1 MAIFHVQHS
10 AIGKSTHAA
19 GTAGAHVEYITRE
32 SARTDQVERLPEGV
46 SPDRESLARWIN
58 DEEVRDRA
66 NARVVDKLN
75 VALPKEL
82 DPVQRHELVREYCEE
97 VTKGRTPYVA
107 VIHAQGKDEAN
118 PHAHLVIR
126 DRDLETGKRVIHTSE
141 KGSTERLR
149 EQWEERANRALE
161 RAGRPER
168 IDHRSLAAQG
178 IDREPTRHLGPNVL
192 AMEERGIPTR
202 KMDEHRAITA
212 YNQAREGERAA
223 VIDYQKAKA
232 ELGAERGVHERHQA
246 RMQTGGTW
254 DEEGSRAVAQV
265 ERARGGPVEPGVVF
279 REAEASRERVRTL
292 SEQLKQLEQRQA
304 ALRESVQREQAA
316 REEIG
321 LLRQQIE
328 QDNSVWHKVKE
339 WWKDR
344 EARQGLKGAEG
355 RARWRWEEYVNA
367 RQKYKAEAPER
378 PKRLAR
384 LEAYLAKPLDGKS
397 PEELNQE
404 WRDNGKKTERLT
416 QEREKTKAGRD
427 LYEEAEKGYE
437 RHIQR
442 DPEMQRRH
450 LGRLKS
456 GNWDLHDSRYRSR
469 LELEA
474 GGPVTREWLS
484 AQAAKAPS
492 EQARRSYQSGLED
505 MDKADQFKEYKRGR
519 AQHLVERD
527 PEKESG
533 LRQIKDTIRTY
544 ADEGP
549 EKDLARELT
558 RVIIPTPERGGRSR

>member
-19 GTAGAHVEYITRE
+19 GTAGAHLEYITRE
-32 SARTDQVERLPEGV
+32 SARTDQVERLPDGV

-58 DEEVRDRA
+58 DEEVQDRA

-149 EQWEERANRALE
+149 EQWEEHANRALE

-246 RMQTGGTW
+246 RMQTGTW
-254 DEEGSRAVAQV
+254 DEEGSLAVARV
-265 ERARGGPVEPGVVF
+265 EREHGGPVEPGVVL
-279 REAEASRERVRTL
+279 REAEASEASARDLRLQEQALQNREMTAANNLQWVDRATNEWRRCRDQVKYDESLRGRIANWWNG
-292 SEQLKQLEQRQA
+292 EDGRNRGLEVKYGSLVQDRRNAMNEHARDYQYYLNRSGHTTREGLAREVDEMKRQRE
-304 ALRESVQREQAA
+304 ALRQETA
-316 REEIG
+316 RE
-321 LLRQQIE
+321 
-328 QDNSVWHKVKE
+328 
-339 WWKDR
+339 
-344 EARQGLKGAEG
+344 
-355 RARWRWEEYVNA
+355 
-367 RQKYKAEAPER
+367 
-378 PKRLAR
+378 KRR
-384 LEAYLAKPLDGKS
+384 S
-397 PEELNQE
+397 ELY
-404 WRDNGKKTERLT
+404 GP
-416 QEREKTKAGRD
+416 
-427 LYEEAEKGYE
+427 AEKGYE
-437 RHIQR
+437 RHIQH

-450 LGRLKS
+450 LGRLRS
-456 GNWDLHDSRYRSR
+456 GNWDLYDSRYRSR

-484 AQAAKAPS
+484 AQAAKAPN

-558 RVIIPTPERGGRSR
+558 RAITSIPERGGRSR